1 MSDSKTKKRES
12 CVGIKFLFFD
22 FVKYTS
28 AIPMLLFLR
37 PKNIYESEA
46 AKKKI
51 WGGAMLVANH
61 TGFVDPLALMAS
73 IWYRRHHY
81 VALKDFFRNGFM
93 KLLFK
98 GFMCIEIDR
107 ENMSMNTMRKITDE
121 LEKGSLVG
129 MFPEG
134 HINQEQQNGMQQ
146 FKSGMVLMAARAG
159 VPIVPCYI
167 VKRKSIWNRQ
177 RVVIGEPVETRI
189 EGKMPSMSQIEEITN
204 TLYERIKALGS
215 LCTVTQ

>member
-1 MSDSKTKKRES
+1 MSNTAYKNKKKDSP
-12 CVGIKFLFFD
+12 VGIRFLFYD

-28 AIPMLLFLR
+28 AIPMLIFLR
-37 PKNIYESEA
+37 PKNIYESEN

-51 WGGAMLVANH
+51 RGGAMVVANH
-61 TGFVDPLALMAS
+61 TGFIDPLALMAS

-81 VALKDFFRNGFM
+81 VALKDFFRNKFM
-93 KLLFK
+93 TILFR

-121 LEKGSLVG
+121 LERGSLVG

-189 EGKMPSMSQIEEITN
+189 DGKMPSMGQIEEITN
-204 TLYERIKALGS
+204 KLYNKINNLSSYAN
-215 LCTVTQ
+215 T